1 MAETEWLRRPQGM
14 VGEGR
19 SRKSGTRGFGLDEN
33 IGNREDRKI
42 FIFSDTSRKKGMR
55 ERACGADSSLDR
67 GST

>member
-1 MAETEWLRRPQGM
+1 MGKEEQEAGQGERKCRG
-14 VGEGR
+14 VG
-19 SRKSGTRGFGLDEN
+19 FDEN